1 MLAKK
6 LVQKGVQGRRFRRRA
21 NVKGTGGDS
30 APQLGVEASEEQLVV
45 ACHAAEHCVLGAVAL
60 LRTGTTCSGLCAEM
74 GQLKSKC
81 E

>member
-45 ACHAAEHCVLGAVAL
+45 ARHAAEHCVLGAVAL
-60 LRTGTTCSGLCAEM
+60 LRNQHNLVRKWPKEKPRSGR
-74 GQLKSKC
+74 
-81 E
+81 